1 MDNKTAMDVLNALT
15 ETDISKQ
22 MSIGVNAMLGTQ
34 KAPAYERSR
43 DTVLAVREVENGR
56 LLLLGHKTYLVPQGT
71 PLLAVIGHALVEA
84 QLEK

>member
-1 MDNKTAMDVLNALT
+1 MDNKTAMDVLNAM
-15 ETDISKQ
+15 DISKPK
-22 MSIGVNAMLGTQ
+22 LGTQ

-43 DTVLAVREVENGR
+43 DTVFTVREVENGR

-71 PLLAVIGHALVEA
+71 PLLDVIGHALVEA